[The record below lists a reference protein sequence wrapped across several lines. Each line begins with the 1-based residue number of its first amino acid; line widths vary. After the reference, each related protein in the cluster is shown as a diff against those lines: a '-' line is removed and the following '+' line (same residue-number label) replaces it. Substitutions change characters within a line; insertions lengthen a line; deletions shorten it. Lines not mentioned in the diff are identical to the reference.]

1 MSYEDRTHRL
11 CRGSYKSWTVG
22 CLRGRRE
29 TEREEEML
37 KHRHGVRESAA
48 MTVASV
54 GVGVRAY
61 SWRSKLSLSV
71 EWLLSSCSDESDSWP
86 LTRTWS
92 TCMSMIVITLHSYM
106 DEVLVQRRA
115 RWHRLDSARKTSS
128 CHQKSTCLL
137 AVMRVC
143 LETGFTFWSERGF
156 TGLRVDRSMLSGR
169 HTLSTAR
176 KALQRPQQSVLAEPV
191 P

>member
-115 RWHRLDSARKTSS
+115 RWHRLDCKENIVLPSEINMLVSGNACAAR
-128 CHQKSTCLL
+128 LY
-137 AVMRVC
+137 
-143 LETGFTFWSERGF
+143 
-156 TGLRVDRSMLSGR
+156 LRVQPDCF
-169 HTLSTAR
+169 
-176 KALQRPQQSVLAEPV
+176 VCV
-191 P
+191 CV